1 MISDMD
7 RMYGVKLYDPQYCN
21 GSNLDLMEKCGFN
34 TVFLGRGAL
43 DKEFVDELSRRG
55 FFWNIVE
62 PVFLLQEDDPYELAT
77 LSDGKPAQDSWV
89 RFACPTDSEHL
100 RSVSS
105 RIQKDIRDYDP
116 PGVSLDF
123 IRFFQFWEM
132 TDPNAKPESLPTSCY
147 CSRCVS
153 QRGLFRNAGVW
164 RQNVIT
170 STAMALCSLVRESNS
185 QIRIGI
191 HCVPWT
197 QGLFNGAVREV
208 VGQNCSELSEIG
220 DYLTP
225 MVYHHM
231 MHRSPSYIREF
242 MRDLS
247 ENQGCSHVL
256 PSVQVRQAYRED
268 EMPPE
273 EFEEALGYAL
283 EGSSEGVILYKWE
296 DLAGDKTR
304 LDIVRNNLS

>member
-1 MISDMD
+1 MA
-7 RMYGVKLYDPQYCN
+7 RMYGVKLYDPQYCT

-43 DKEFVDELSRRG
+43 DKAFADELSRRG

-62 PVFLLQEDDPYELAT
+62 PVFLLQENEAYELAT
-77 LSDGKPAQDSWV
+77 LADGKPAQDSWV

-100 RSVSS
+100 KSVSS
-105 RIQKDIRDYDP
+105 RIMDDIREYDP

-132 TDPNAKPESLPTSCY
+132 TDPAAAPESLPSSCY
-147 CSRCVS
+147 CPRCVS
-153 QRGLFRNAGVW
+153 QRGLFRNAGIW
-164 RQNVIT
+164 RQSVIS
-170 STAMALCSLVRESNS
+170 STAMALCAQVRDAGSR
-185 QIRIGI
+185 IRIGI

-197 QGLFNGAVREV
+197 EDMFNGAVREII
-208 VGQNCSELSEIG
+208 GQNCTELAEIG

-225 MVYHHM
+225 MIYHHM
-231 MHRSPSYIREF
+231 MHRSPSYIR
-242 MRDLS
+242 DLMHDLVD
-247 ENQGCSHVL
+247 NQGCAHVL

-268 EMPPE
+268 VMPPE

-296 DLAGDKTR
+296 DLAGDSTR
-304 LDIVRNNLS
+304 LDIVRSVLEGK